1 LLSYRRKYD
10 VAILGSGIG
19 GSMLACILA
28 KHGLSTLL
36 IEELSHPRFAIGES
50 LIPETGVRLRILAEK
65 HDVPEIGWIGSF
77 HALRDNVS
85 SNCGVKRSFAF
96 MYHREGEAHRADETN
111 QLPTLTPPFGPDS
124 HLFRQDTDAYLASIA
139 VKYGA
144 HFRQQ
149 TKIASLEFVSAEGR
163 VQSAEGGGRSAE
175 ANPRDP
181 RAPRSAL
188 GAPDHVKL
196 TTDKG
201 EEIRCAFLID
211 AGGMRSHVATQFN
224 LRDETPRFRTNTR
237 AIYTHMMDVK
247 PADMLVDGDHK
258 MPSPLGQATMHHIFD
273 GGWIWII
280 PFNNHRDAT
289 NPLTS
294 VGMMLDRRKY
304 PTPQGAPEDEFRSI
318 ISRFPTIRKHFADAR
333 AVRPWVGSGR
343 IQYSQSH
350 CIGPRYIQLPHAACF
365 VDPLFSSGM
374 SVLTV
379 AIDLM
384 ADAMLRAF
392 KDNEFSVERFQR
404 VEDVVNTGFDHYDLI
419 VTKSFDSFASYD
431 LWNAWNRNWVMGNFL
446 GTFGAFKLLLKYLE
460 TGNRR
465 FLEMT
470 TEPGRIGVLSSH
482 LPEVR
487 NAMDASADDIDEA
500 LEGRMS
506 HAEAGR
512 AIFERLGA
520 LKFLP
525 PYMGFG
531 DPSHR
536 APSTFTLPN
545 GARHVLWYRFQSDPK
560 WREYAS
566 FSLLTYA
573 AHVARFL
580 GRETRETSRRFLT
593 AFRDVFFANNHDWRY
608 TPNALR
614 AHGRFH
620 APFPDDDFVSDDII
634 ETPVIQIAK

>member
-1 LLSYRRKYD
+1 MASHAGRVFD
-10 VAILGSGIG
+10 VAILGSGMG

-28 KHGLSTLL
+28 KHGISTIL
-36 IEELSHPRFAIGES
+36 IEELTHPRFAIGES

-65 HDVPEIGWIGSF
+65 HGVPEIGWIGSF

-85 SNCGVKRSFAF
+85 AACGVKRSFSF
-96 MYHREGEAHRADETN
+96 MYHRAGEAHRAEETN

-149 TKIASLEFVSAEGR
+149 TKIASIDFDDDEVRL
-163 VQSAEGGGRSAE
+163 
-175 ANPRDP
+175 N
-181 RAPRSAL
+181 
-188 GAPDHVKL
+188 
-196 TTDKG
+196 TDKG
-201 EEIRCAFLID
+201 EQIRAAFLID
-211 AGGMRSHVATQFN
+211 GGGMRSHMATQFN
-224 LRDETPRFRTNTR
+224 LRDEKPRFRTDTR
-237 AIYTHMMDVK
+237 ALYTHMLNVK
-247 PADMLVDGDHK
+247 PADMLVNGKHGL
-258 MPSPLGQATMHHIFD
+258 PSPLGQATMHHIFD
-273 GGWIWII
+273 GGWIWVI
-280 PFNNHRDAT
+280 PFNNHRDST

-294 VGMMLDRRKY
+294 VGMMLDRRKF

-318 ISRFPTIRKHFADAR
+318 IARFPTVRKHFADAK

-343 IQYSQSH
+343 IQYSQSR

-365 VDPLFSSGM
+365 VDPLYSSGL

-379 AIDLM
+379 AVDLM
-384 ADAMLRAF
+384 ADALLRAF
-392 KDNEFSVERFQR
+392 EDNEFDVERFRR
-404 VEDVVNTGFDHYDLI
+404 VEEVVNTGFNHYDLI
-419 VTKSFDSFASYD
+419 VTKSFDAFASYD

-446 GTFGAFKLLLKYLE
+446 GTFGAFKFLIEYLR

-487 NAMDASADDIDEA
+487 AAMDASALDIDEA
-500 LEGRMS
+500 LAGRMLHS
-506 HAEAGR
+506 EASGR
-512 AIFERLGA
+512 IFARLGG

-531 DPSHR
+531 DPGHR
-536 APSTFTLPN
+536 APSTFTLPA
-545 GARHVLWYRFQSDPK
+545 GTRHVLWYRFQGDPK
-560 WREYAS
+560 WRDYAS
-566 FSLLTYA
+566 FGLLAYA
-573 AHVARFL
+573 GQVMSFLAR
-580 GRETRETSRRFLT
+580 EANETSRRFFT
-593 AFRDVFFANNHDWRY
+593 AMRDVFFADNDDWHY

-614 AHGRFH
+614 AHGRYH
-620 APFPDDDFVSDDII
+620 EPFAEMDTPDEII
-634 ETPVIQIAK
+634 EPAIQHAK

>member
-1 LLSYRRKYD
+1 MAFRRKYD

-36 IEELSHPRFAIGES
+36 IEELAHPRFTIGES

-65 HDVPEIGWIGSF
+65 HGVPEIGWIGSF

-96 MYHREGEAHRADETN
+96 MYHREGEKHRAEETN

-149 TKIASLEFVSAEGR
+149 TKIAKLDFETDQIR
-163 VQSAEGGGRSAE
+163 
-175 ANPRDP
+175 
-181 RAPRSAL
+181 
-188 GAPDHVKL
+188 L

-201 EEIRCAFLID
+201 EEILCAFIID
-211 AGGMRSHVATQFN
+211 AGGMRSHIATQFN

-237 AIYTHMMDVK
+237 ALYTHMMDVK
-247 PADMLVDGDHK
+247 PADMLVDGDHGL
-258 MPSPLGQATMHHIFD
+258 PSPLGQATMHHIFD
-273 GGWIWII
+273 GGWIWVI
-280 PFNNHRDAT
+280 PFNNHREAT

-294 VGMMLDRRKY
+294 IGMMLDRRKY
-304 PTPQGAPEDEFRSI
+304 PTPQGAPEDEFRAI

-343 IQYSQSH
+343 IQYSQAH
-350 CIGPRYIQLPHAACF
+350 CVGDRYIQLPHAACF

-392 KDNEFSVERFQR
+392 ADNEFSKERFQR

-431 LWNAWNRNWVMGNFL
+431 LWNAWNRNWVLGNFL

-460 TGNRR
+460 TGNNR

-487 NAMDASADDIDEA
+487 AAMDASGDDIAAA
-500 LEGRMS
+500 LAGRVT
-506 HAEAGR
+506 HAEASR
-512 AIFERLGA
+512 SIFDRLGA
-520 LKFLP
+520 LEFVPK
-525 PYMGFG
+525 YMGFG
-531 DPSHR
+531 DPNHR
-536 APSTFTLPN
+536 APSTFTLPA
-545 GARHVLWYRFQSDPK
+545 GARHVLWYRFQGDPK
-560 WREYAS
+560 WRDYAS
-566 FSLLTYA
+566 FNLLTYA
-573 AHVARFL
+573 GYVARFL
-580 GRETRETSRRFLT
+580 GRESVDNSRRFLT

-608 TPNALR
+608 TPHALR
-614 AHGRFH
+614 AHGRYH
-620 APFPDDDFVSDDII
+620 EWCEPPARPEDAP
-634 ETPVIQIAK
+634 ETHTTPIAIAK

>member
-1 LLSYRRKYD
+1 LSYPRYD

-36 IEELSHPRFAIGES
+36 IEELTHPRFAIGES

-65 HDVPEIGWIGSF
+65 HGIPEIGWIGSF

-85 SNCGVKRSFAF
+85 SACGVKRSFAF
-96 MYHREGEAHRADETN
+96 MYHRAGESHRPEETN

-139 VKYGA
+139 VKYGVD
-144 HFRQQ
+144 FRQQ
-149 TKIASLEFVSAEGR
+149 TKIVGLDFQADE
-163 VQSAEGGGRSAE
+163 
-175 ANPRDP
+175 
-181 RAPRSAL
+181 
-188 GAPDHVKL
+188 VKL

-201 EEIRCAFLID
+201 EEIRCAFVID
-211 AGGMRSHVATQFN
+211 AGGMRSHLATQFK

-237 AIYTHMMDVK
+237 ALYTHMLDVK
-247 PADMLVDGDHK
+247 PADLLLERGRRVV
-258 MPSPLGQATMHHIFD
+258 PSPLGQATMHHIFD
-273 GGWIWII
+273 GGWIWVI
-280 PFNNHRDAT
+280 PFGNHREST

-304 PTPQGAPEDEFRSI
+304 PTPQGTPGEEFKSI
-318 ISRFPTIRKHFADAR
+318 IARFPTIRKHFADAR
-333 AVRPWVGSGR
+333 PVRPWVGTGR
-343 IQYSQSH
+343 IQYSQKH
-350 CIGPRYIQLPHAACF
+350 CVGDRYIQLPHAACF
-365 VDPLFSSGM
+365 VDPLFSSGL

-384 ADAMLRAF
+384 AEAMMRAF
-392 KDNEFSVERFQR
+392 KDNEFSAERFQR

-446 GTFGAFKLLLKYLE
+446 GTFGAFKLLLRFFE
-460 TGNRR
+460 TGNSR
-465 FLEMT
+465 FLDMT

-487 NAMDASADDIDEA
+487 AAMDASGDDIAFALAGQISDVEA
-500 LEGRMS
+500 SR
-506 HAEAGR
+506 R
-512 AIFERLGA
+512 IFERLGA
-520 LKFLP
+520 LRFLP

-531 DPSHR
+531 RPEQK
-536 APSTFTLPN
+536 APSTFTLPM
-545 GARHVLWYRFQSDPK
+545 GARHVLWYRFQSDAK
-560 WREYAS
+560 WRDYAS

-573 AHVARFL
+573 RMVL
-580 GRETRETSRRFLT
+580 GFTTRQTGEAARRFST
-593 AFRDVFFANNHDWRY
+593 AFRDVFFADNDDWKY
-608 TPNALR
+608 TPHALR
-614 AHGRFH
+614 AHGRYH
-620 APFPDDDFVSDDII
+620 EPFADDFTPDDVI
-634 ETPVIQIAK
+634 ETPIIQIAK

>member
-1 LLSYRRKYD
+1 MPTTHGSSYD
-10 VAILGSGIG
+10 VVILGSGIG

-28 KHGLSTLL
+28 KHGISTLL

-65 HDVPEIGWIGSF
+65 HGIPEIGWVGSF

-85 SNCGVKRSFAF
+85 AACGVKRSFSF
-96 MYHREGEAHRADETN
+96 MYHREGERHRAEETN

-124 HLFRQDTDAYLASIA
+124 HLFRQDVDGYLASMA

-149 TKIASLEFVSAEGR
+149 VKIAGIEF
-163 VQSAEGGGRSAE
+163 
-175 ANPRDP
+175 
-181 RAPRSAL
+181 L
-188 GAPDHVKL
+188 PDQVRL

-201 EEIRCAFLID
+201 EELHAAFIVD
-211 AGGMRSHVATQFN
+211 AGGMRSHMATQFK
-224 LRDETPRFRTNTR
+224 LRDETPRFKTNTR
-237 AIYTHMMDVK
+237 ALYTHMMDVK
-247 PADMLVDGDHK
+247 PADLLVDGKHGL
-258 MPSPLGQATMHHIFD
+258 PSPLGQATMHHIFD
-273 GGWIWII
+273 GGWIWVI
-280 PFNNHRDAT
+280 PFNNHREAT

-294 VGMMLDRRKY
+294 VGMMLDRRKF
-304 PTPQGAPEDEFRSI
+304 PTPEGSPEEEFRRI
-318 ISRFPTIRKHFADAR
+318 IGRFPTVRKHFADAR

-350 CIGPRYIQLPHAACF
+350 CIGPRYIQLPHAANF
-365 VDPLFSSGM
+365 VDPLFSSGL

-392 KDNEFSVERFQR
+392 EDNDFAVERFQR

-419 VTKSFDSFASYD
+419 VNKSFDAFASYD

-446 GTFGAFKLLLKYLE
+446 GTFGAFKLLLDYLR
-460 TGNRR
+460 TRDRR
-465 FLEMT
+465 YLEMT

-487 NAMDASADDIDEA
+487 AAMDASAQDIENA
-500 LEGRMS
+500 LAGTTT
-506 HAEAGR
+506 HAEASAR
-512 AIFERLGA
+512 IFARLGA
-520 LKFLP
+520 IEFLP
-525 PYMGFG
+525 KYMGFG
-531 DPSHR
+531 DPDHR
-536 APSTFTLPN
+536 APQSFTLQM
-545 GARHVLWYRFQSDPK
+545 GARAVLWYRFHDKRWSD
-560 WREYAS
+560 YAS

-573 AHVARFL
+573 RQVLGFVAR
-580 GRETRETSRRFLT
+580 ETTESARRFRT
-593 AFRDVFFANNHDWRY
+593 AVRDVFFAGNDDWHY

-614 AHGRFH
+614 AHGRYH
-620 APFPDDDFVSDDII
+620 LPFEADNAAEDEAV
-634 ETPVIQIAK
+634 ETPAIQIAK

>member
-1 LLSYRRKYD
+1 MYD
-10 VAILGSGIG
+10 VVILGSGIG

-36 IEELSHPRFAIGES
+36 VEELSHPRFAIGES

-65 HDVPEIGWIGSF
+65 HGVPEIGWIGSF

-96 MYHREGEAHRADETN
+96 MYHREGEPHRAEETN

-124 HLFRQDTDAYLASIA
+124 HLFRQDTDAYLAAMA

-149 TKIASLEFVSAEGR
+149 TKIAKLEF
-163 VQSAEGGGRSAE
+163 E
-175 ANPRDP
+175 ADQVRI
-181 RAPRSAL
+181 
-188 GAPDHVKL
+188 

-201 EEIRCAFLID
+201 EQIRCAFVVD
-211 AGGMRSHVATQFN
+211 AGGMRSHLATQFD
-224 LRDETPRFRTNTR
+224 LRDAEPRFQTNTR
-237 AIYTHMMDVK
+237 ALFTHMIDVK
-247 PADMLVDGDHK
+247 PADMLVNGDHRL
-258 MPSPLGQATMHHIFD
+258 PSPLGQATMHHIFD
-273 GGWIWII
+273 GGWIWVI

-294 VGMMLDRRKY
+294 IGMMLDRRKY
-304 PTPQGAPEDEFRSI
+304 PAPQGAPEDEFRSI

-350 CIGPRYIQLPHAACF
+350 CVGARYIQLPHAACF

-379 AIDLM
+379 AVDLM
-384 ADAMLRAF
+384 ADAMLGAF
-392 KDNEFSVERFQR
+392 RDNEFSIERFQR

-419 VTKSFDSFASYD
+419 VNKSFDSFAHYD
-431 LWNAWNRNWVMGNFL
+431 LWNAWNRNWAMGNFL
-446 GTFGAFKLLLKYLE
+446 GTFGAFKLLLQYLQ
-460 TGNRR
+460 TGDRR

-487 NAMDASADDIDEA
+487 SAMDESGDDIADA
-500 LEGRMS
+500 V
-506 HAEAGR
+506 AGR
-512 AIFERLGA
+512 VPPSVASQKIFERLGA

-531 DPSHR
+531 DASHR
-536 APSTFTLPN
+536 APATFTLQS

-560 WREYAS
+560 WRDYAS

-573 AHVARFL
+573 SQVTRFL
-580 GRETRETSRRFLT
+580 GRELVDTSRRFTT
-593 AFRDVFFANNHDWRY
+593 ALRDVFFAGNDDWR
-608 TPNALR
+608 TAPHALR
-614 AHGRFH
+614 AHDWNAAALVGG
-620 APFPDDDFVSDDII
+620 
-634 ETPVIQIAK
+634 ETPPLEPAKTPALHQIAE

>member
-1 LLSYRRKYD
+1 
-10 VAILGSGIG
+10 
-19 GSMLACILA
+19 MLACILA

-36 IEELSHPRFAIGES
+36 VEELAHPRFTIGES

-65 HDVPEIGWIGSF
+65 HGVPEIGWIGSF

-96 MYHREGEAHRADETN
+96 MYHREGERHRAEETN

-124 HLFRQDTDAYLASIA
+124 HLFRQDTDAYLAAMA

-149 TKIASLEFVSAEGR
+149 TKIAKLEFESDQIR
-163 VQSAEGGGRSAE
+163 
-175 ANPRDP
+175 
-181 RAPRSAL
+181 
-188 GAPDHVKL
+188 L

-201 EEIRCAFLID
+201 ETIRCSFVID
-211 AGGMRSHVATQFN
+211 AGGMRSHIATQFN
-224 LRDETPRFRTNTR
+224 LRDEQPRFRTNTR
-237 AIYTHMMDVK
+237 ALYTHMIDVK
-247 PADMLVDGDHK
+247 PADLLVDGKHGV
-258 MPSPLGQATMHHIFD
+258 PSPLGQATMHHIFD
-273 GGWIWII
+273 GGWIWVI
-280 PFNNHRDAT
+280 PFNNHREST

-318 ISRFPTIRKHFADAR
+318 ISRFPTVRKHFADAR
-333 AVRPWVGSGR
+333 AVRPWIGSGR
-343 IQYSQSH
+343 IQYSQAH
-350 CIGPRYIQLPHAACF
+350 CVGDRYIQLPHAACF

-384 ADAMLRAF
+384 ADAMLDAF
-392 KDNEFSVERFQR
+392 RDNEFSAERFQR

-419 VTKSFDSFASYD
+419 VNKSFDSFAHYD
-431 LWNAWNRNWVMGNFL
+431 LWNAWNRNWAMGNFL
-446 GTFGAFKLLLKYLE
+446 GTFGAFKLLLDYLR

-482 LPEVR
+482 LPEAR
-487 NAMDASADDIDEA
+487 AAMDQSSDDIADA
-500 LEGRMS
+500 VEGRVPPQ
-506 HAEAGR
+506 EASR
-512 AIFERLGA
+512 RIFERLGG

-545 GARHVLWYRFQSDPK
+545 GARHVLWYRFQGDPK
-560 WREYAS
+560 WKDYAS
-566 FSLLTYA
+566 FSLLTYTN
-573 AHVARFL
+573 HVMQFA
-580 GRETRETSRRFLT
+580 GRELRDTTRRFST
-593 AFRDVFFANNHDWRY
+593 ALRDVFFAGNDDWHY
-608 TPNALR
+608 TPHALR
-614 AHGRFH
+614 AHGRYH
-620 APFPDDDFVSDDII
+620 EPFPADDEHVATAALSGRGAAEGSGTHI
-634 ETPVIQIAK
+634 ETPIIQIAK

>member
-1 LLSYRRKYD
+1 MPTTHGTSYD

-65 HDVPEIGWIGSF
+65 HGVPEIGWVGSF

-96 MYHREGEAHRADETN
+96 MYHRAGEKHRAQETN

-124 HLFRQDTDAYLASIA
+124 HLYRQDVDGYLASMA

-149 TKIASLEFVSAEGR
+149 LKIAGIEF
-163 VQSAEGGGRSAE
+163 Q
-175 ANPRDP
+175 
-181 RAPRSAL
+181 
-188 GAPDHVKL
+188 PDQVRL

-201 EEIRCAFLID
+201 EEIRAAFIID
-211 AGGMRSHVATQFN
+211 AGGMRSHMATQFG

-237 AIYTHMMDVK
+237 ALYTHMMDVR
-247 PADMLVDGDHK
+247 PADMLVEGKHGL
-258 MPSPLGQATMHHIFD
+258 PSPLGQATMHHIFD
-273 GGWIWII
+273 GGWIWVI
-280 PFNNHRDAT
+280 PFNNHRDST

-304 PTPQGAPEDEFRSI
+304 PTPEGSPEEEFRRI
-318 ISRFPTIRKHFADAR
+318 IGRFPTIRKHFADAR

-343 IQYSQSH
+343 IQYSQRH
-350 CIGPRYIQLPHAACF
+350 CIGPRYIQLPHAANF
-365 VDPLFSSGM
+365 VDPLYSSGL

-379 AIDLM
+379 AVDLM
-384 ADAMLRAF
+384 ADALLRAF
-392 KDNEFSVERFQR
+392 ADNEFDVERFQR

-419 VTKSFDSFASYD
+419 VSKSFDAFASYD

-446 GTFGAFKLLLKYLE
+446 GTFGAFKLLLEYLR
-460 TGNRR
+460 TRNPR

-487 NAMDASADDIDEA
+487 AAMDSSATDIDEA
-500 LEGRMS
+500 LSGRIL
-506 HAEAGR
+506 HAEASAR
-512 AIFERLGA
+512 IFERLGA
-520 LKFLP
+520 LAFLP
-525 PYMGFG
+525 QYMGFG
-531 DPSHR
+531 RPDHR

-545 GARHVLWYRFQSDPK
+545 GARHVLWYRFQGDRK
-560 WREYAS
+560 WRDYAS
-566 FSLLTYA
+566 FSLMTYA
-573 AHVARFL
+573 RNVLGFL
-580 GRETRETSRRFLT
+580 ARETAETSRRFTSAL
-593 AFRDVFFANNHDWRY
+593 RDVFFAGNGDWHY

-614 AHGRFH
+614 AHGRLHEPFADADELITGPAGSPPAEATAIQH
-620 APFPDDDFVSDDII
+620 A
-634 ETPVIQIAK
+634 K

>member
-1 LLSYRRKYD
+1 
-10 VAILGSGIG
+10 
-19 GSMLACILA
+19 MLACILA

-36 IEELSHPRFAIGES
+36 LEEMSHPRFAIGES

-65 HDVPEIGWIGSF
+65 HGVPEIGWIGSF

-96 MYHREGEAHRADETN
+96 MYHREGEPHRAEETN

-144 HFRQQ
+144 DFRQQ
-149 TKIASLEFVSAEGR
+149 TKIAKLDFLADNVR
-163 VQSAEGGGRSAE
+163 
-175 ANPRDP
+175 
-181 RAPRSAL
+181 
-188 GAPDHVKL
+188 L

-201 EEIRCAFLID
+201 EEIRCAFVID
-211 AGGMRSHVATQFN
+211 AGGMRSHLATQFR
-224 LRDETPRFRTNTR
+224 LRDETPRFRTDTR
-237 AIYTHMMDVK
+237 ALYTHMIDVK
-247 PADMLVDGDHK
+247 PADFLVDGDHGL
-258 MPSPLGQATMHHIFD
+258 PSPLGQATMHHIFD
-273 GGWIWII
+273 GGWIWVI
-280 PFNNHRDAT
+280 PFNNHRDST

-304 PTPQGAPEDEFRSI
+304 PTPEGSPEGEFRRI
-318 ISRFPTIRKHFADAR
+318 IGRFPTVRRHFADAR
-333 AVRPWVGSGR
+333 AVRPCVGSGR
-343 IQYSQSH
+343 IQYSQKH
-350 CIGPRYIQLPHAACF
+350 CVGDRYIQLPHAACF
-365 VDPLFSSGM
+365 VDPLFSSGL

-392 KDNEFSVERFQR
+392 TDNEFSVERFQR

-470 TEPGRIGVLSSH
+470 TEPGRIGVLCSH

-487 NAMDASADDIDEA
+487 AAMDASADDIDDA
-500 LEGRMS
+500 LGGRIS
-506 HAEAGR
+506 HAEASR
-512 AIFERLGA
+512 SIFERLGD
-520 LKFLP
+520 LEFLP

-531 DPSHR
+531 DPNHR
-536 APSTFTLPN
+536 APSTFTLPM
-545 GARHVLWYRFQSDPK
+545 GARHVLWYRFQSDRK

-573 AHVARFL
+573 SQVARFL
-580 GRETRETSRRFLT
+580 ARETHDTSRRFFT
-593 AFRDVFFANNHDWRY
+593 AFRDVFFANNHDWHY
-608 TPNALR
+608 TPHALR
-614 AHGRFH
+614 AHGRVWC
-620 APFPDDDFVSDDII
+620 APPARLEDAPDEVID
-634 ETPVIQIAK
+634 TPVIQIAK